1 MAGHCTSVL
10 ENGCGKSGHRN
21 PIPTGNAFKKGE
33 DVAVDLTEAAKWYGM
48 AAENENAEAQFY
60 MANAYSA
67 GTGVKQDDEKA
78 ANWYRQAA
86 EQGHGQ
92 AQLDYAD
99 CCFEG
104 KGRPSGQVRRF

>member
-1 MAGHCTSVL
+1 M
-10 ENGCGKSGHRN
+10 R
-21 PIPTGNAFKKGE
+21 FQKGE

-86 EQGHGQ
+86 EQGHFFAPGKCREKRGMRRKNHREIIPIELSTTMSVMMGQ
-92 AQLDYAD
+92 I
-99 CCFEG
+99 
-104 KGRPSGQVRRF
+104 

>member
-1 MAGHCTSVL
+1 M
-10 ENGCGKSGHRN
+10 R
-21 PIPTGNAFKKGE
+21 FQKGE

-67 GTGVKQDDEKA
+67 GTGVKQDNEKA

-104 KGRPSGQVRRF
+104 KGIKKRRKRGLKKHSWLLQTVFGMVSA